1 MGLTLTKW
9 VLLCSEFIGSTC
21 DLFNIHDVHTNSV
34 SPLPH
39 YSVLLSNANLTLA
52 RGRRYGLVGRNGEG
66 CLHGNEYYQQIVTV
80 DSLFTY
86 LASYVTL

>member
-1 MGLTLTKW
+1 MYTVASTKCFLVGGSDKVGVI
-9 VLLCSEFIGSTC
+9 VLSTC

-66 CLHGNEYYQQIVTV
+66 L
-80 DSLFTY
+80 SPW
-86 LASYVTL
+86 